1 MGDFVI
7 AIVLLMFLT
16 NIFFKLLRKLFEY
29 VKEKEQKQEQ
39 ENFMRTIVKMQ
50 TGKELSKEDLENIRR
65 MTRG

>member
-65 MTRG
+65 MTRD